1 MIKEQE
7 LKVVLTRMYK
17 LGVGKEAIQALYGY
31 MKKGKLEDLIA
42 VNPNFIA
49 VRCGFNKEEMLNIL
63 ITGLVE
69 SLFEMLWDTHCPHC
83 KNVANH
89 YKHFGAVEPREYC
102 ETCHVHFDAEADQN
116 ITINVS
122 LHPNLFSGP
131 VPDVPNVRH
140 VDDRVQPVTA
150 LELLGIP
157 TFREHFT
164 QEIPELKHSVKIRSV
179 TVMFTDLLHSTA
191 LYNKVGD
198 LNAYSLV
205 SEHFET
211 SFSTILSNSGG
222 IIKTIGDAVMAVFRQ
237 PLPALQTALL
247 LQERINTLFSGKK
260 YPGGYGLKVGL
271 SQGTALIVNM
281 NEQVDLFG
289 ATINLGARVVNLS
302 DAHSVAITRT
312 VYDDPTIKDFLKS
325 EKLQVRASHEQL
337 KGIPGLKA
345 IYLVSR

>member
-17 LGVGKEAIQALYGY
+17 QGVSKEAIQALYGY
-31 MKKGKLEDLIA
+31 IKKGKLEDLIA
-42 VNPNFIA
+42 VNPNYIA
-49 VRCGFNKEEMLNIL
+49 IRCSFTKEVMLNIL
-63 ITGLVE
+63 INGLVE
-69 SLFEMLWDTHCPHC
+69 GLFEMLWDTHCPHC

-89 YKHFGAVEPREYC
+89 YQHFGSVQPQEYC

-116 ITINVS
+116 ITINLS
-122 LHPNLFSGP
+122 LHPNLFSGAP
-131 VPDVPNVRH
+131 PDVPNVRH

-157 TFREHFT
+157 AFREHFT
-164 QEIPELKHSVKIRSV
+164 QEIPDLRHSVKIRSV

-205 SEHFET
+205 SKHFET
-211 SFSTILSNSGG
+211 AFDTILSNSGG
-222 IIKTIGDAVMAVFRQ
+222 IIKTIGDAVMAIFRQ

-247 LQERINTLFSGKK
+247 LQEKINNLFSGKE
-260 YPGGYGLKVGL
+260 YSGGYGLKVGL

-302 DAHSVAITRT
+302 DEHSIALTRT
-312 VYDDPTIKDFLKS
+312 VYDDLTVKDFLKN
-325 EKLQVRASHEQL
+325 EKLQVRASREQL

-345 IYLVSR
+345 IYLVSK